1 MEDIKIN
8 DKIIELSI
16 DSITPHDGSHKTDGS
31 IEVLAR
37 SIKEYGITQPISIDK
52 NNVIVTGNGVYKAA
66 KYLGLE
72 KIPCIRVDYLT
83 DEQIKQ
89 YRIADDKT
97 SEFATWNEKKLR
109 KELSYLGDPN
119 SVQFAFD
126 ESISNMLGLNAK
138 PKEQHVQK
146 TNVVPA
152 KEDTNHTT
160 KKVVTEEQKDRK
172 FKEELKGVEDS
183 IQVKP
188 SEYYEYNCSK
198 CGKLVK
204 VKKS

>member
-1 MEDIKIN
+1 MADIKIN
-8 DKIIELSI
+8 DKIIELPINSVV
-16 DSITPHDGSHKTDGS
+16 PHDGSHKTNEAS
-31 IEVLAR
+31 VQAIIQ
-37 SIKEYGITQPISIDK
+37 SIKDFGITQPISVDK

-66 KYLGLE
+66 KTLGFDTV
-72 KIPCIRVDYLT
+72 PCICVDYLT
-83 DEQIKQ
+83 DEQIQQ

-119 SVQFAFD
+119 SIQFAFD
-126 ESISNMLGLNAK
+126 ESIVGMLGLNVK
-138 PKEQHVQK
+138 PKNQK
-146 TNVVPA
+146 PPTVPT
-152 KEDTNHTT
+152 KDETNHTT
-160 KKVVTEEQKDRK
+160 KKVITEAQKDQK
-172 FKEELKGVEDS
+172 FKQDLKGVEEG

-188 SEYYEYNCSK
+188 SEYYEYHCSK

>member
-1 MEDIKIN
+1 MEEIKIN
-8 DKIIELSI
+8 DKVIELPV
-16 DSITPHDGSHKTDGS
+16 DSIVPHDGSHKTDETAVQA
-31 IEVLAR
+31 IMQ
-37 SIKEYGITQPISIDK
+37 SIKDFGITQPISVDK

-66 KYLGLE
+66 KALGMD
-72 KIPCIRVDYLT
+72 KVPCIRVDYLT

-119 SVQFAFD
+119 SIQFAFD
-126 ESISNMLGLNAK
+126 ESIAGMLGLNAK
-138 PKEQHVQK
+138 PKEQK
-146 TNVVPA
+146 PA
-152 KEDTNHTT
+152 PAPSKAETNHTA
-160 KKVVTEEQKDRK
+160 KKVVTEAQKDQK
-172 FKEELKGVEDS
+172 FKEEMKGVEEN

-188 SEYYEYNCSK
+188 SEYYEYHCSA

-204 VKKS
+204 VKKP

>member
-8 DKIIELSI
+8 DKIIELPINSVV
-16 DSITPHDGSHKTDGS
+16 PHDGSHKTNEAS
-31 IEVLAR
+31 VQALIQ
-37 SIKEYGITQPISIDK
+37 SIKDFGITQPISVDK

-66 KYLGLE
+66 KTLGFDTV
-72 KIPCIRVDYLT
+72 PCIRLDYLT
-83 DEQIKQ
+83 DEQIQQ

-119 SVQFAFD
+119 SIQFAFD
-126 ESISNMLGLNAK
+126 ESIVGMLGLNAK
-138 PKEQHVQK
+138 PKNQK
-146 TNVVPA
+146 PPTAPA
-152 KEDTNHTT
+152 KDETNHTT
-160 KKVVTEEQKDRK
+160 KKVITEAQKDQK
-172 FKEELKGVEDS
+172 FKQDLKGVEEG

-188 SEYYEYNCSK
+188 SEYYEYYCSK

>member
-1 MEDIKIN
+1 MADIKIN
-8 DKIIELSI
+8 DKVIELPI
-16 DSITPHDGSHKTDGS
+16 DSVVPHDGSHKTDEAS
-31 IEVLAR
+31 VEALMQ
-37 SIKEYGITQPISIDK
+37 SIKDFGITQPISVDK

-66 KYLGLE
+66 KALGME
-72 KIPCIRVDYLT
+72 TVPCIRVDYLT
-83 DEQIKQ
+83 DEQIQQ

-119 SVQFAFD
+119 SIQFAFD
-126 ESISNMLGLNAK
+126 ESIAGMLGLNAK
-138 PKEQHVQK
+138 PKTPK
-146 TNVVPA
+146 PAAAVPS
-152 KEDTNHTT
+152 KEETNHST
-160 KKVVTEEQKDRK
+160 KKVVTEAQKDQK
-172 FKEELKGVEDS
+172 FKEELKGVEEN

-188 SEYYEYNCSK
+188 SEYYEYHCSK